1 MRLGLT
7 PSLSFQL
14 QQARQNAGIREQLQ
28 QVSQEAVSGRRADP
42 LAATNGR
49 LGDALMIQNE
59 LGAIERHRQAAG
71 LAGARLDG
79 AANAIALV
87 RETLV
92 GFAPEARAALGT
104 IDQDDAPLEA
114 VRARAEGIVLQ
125 VASTFNQRQ
134 GERYLFGGNQTGAA
148 PLSSLDQLLGDVRTE
163 IGAAT
168 DPADA
173 TARIDTYF
181 NDPAGG
187 FAQDIYQ
194 GSDADGPRLHVTD
207 SQSLNP
213 LPKADDPVF
222 KSILQGLAM
231 ISESDASNTPEDNQA
246 LINAG
251 LDLLDSGLEN
261 LLRIEARLGASSQTV
276 DQIDQALQ
284 TEAQLLSAS
293 ENRLL
298 GRDTFEAAAE
308 LQALEG
314 QLQASYTITGRL
326 GSLNLTNF
334 LR

>member
-7 PSLSFQL
+7 PSLSFQI
-14 QQARQNAGIREQLQ
+14 QQARQNADIRAQLQ
-28 QVSQEAVSGRRADP
+28 QASQEAVSGRRSDP
-42 LAATNGR
+42 LEATRGR
-49 LGDALMIQNE
+49 LGDALLIQNE
-59 LGAIERHRQAAG
+59 ITSVTRYREAAG

-79 AANAIALV
+79 AAGAISLI
-87 RETLV
+87 RESIT
-92 GFAPEARAALGT
+92 GFAPEARAALGQ
-104 IDQDDAPLEA
+104 IDLDLAPLDA
-114 VRARAEGIVLQ
+114 VRATAEGLILQ
-125 VASTFNQRQ
+125 VAGSLNQRQ
-134 GERYLFGGNQTGAA
+134 GQRYLFGGNQSNAS
-148 PLSSLDQLLGDVRTE
+148 PLASLNQIRTDVRAE
-163 IGAAT
+163 ISAAA

-181 NDPAGG
+181 NDPNGG

-194 GSDADGPRLHVTD
+194 GSAADGPRLHITD
-207 SQSLNP
+207 TQSLNP

-231 ISESDASNTPEDNQA
+231 ISESDAANSVEDNKA
-246 LINAG
+246 LITEG
-251 LDLLDSGLEN
+251 LRLIDKGTEDI
-261 LLRIEARLGASSQTV
+261 LRIEARLGAARQTV
-276 DQIDQALQ
+276 DQIDQSLQ
-284 TEAQLLSAS
+284 AEAGLLSAS